1 MQKWRAKAMDM
12 QDKDLDKLFQ
22 SALNDYE
29 IEPSANVWTEI
40 TGELD
45 ANKRKKVWLPYLS
58 IAAAAVLLITAGVLF
73 IPKEVK
79 TISPKKD
86 GLAGVS
92 HPIKPK
98 TAAGPVEATQPET
111 TAGKKSEGVA
121 AAPANSLAA
130 ISIHKWNKKA
140 IITAIPVTA
149 APAKD
154 IAKPDDRQPVLA
166 SATNKQEIKV
176 PVQPDTATRIFPKHI
191 DETPVFASIKSPV
204 GPTEVST
211 IKPATPAK
219 KHKIR
224 SLGDVFNVMIAA
236 VDKRKDKI
244 IEFSNTDEDDATIT
258 GVNLGIIKVKKEK

>member
-1 MQKWRAKAMDM
+1 MDM

-29 IEPSANVWTEI
+29 IEPSAKVWTGI
-40 TGELD
+40 ADELD
-45 ANKRKKVWLPYLS
+45 TNKRKKAWLPYLS

-79 TISPKKD
+79 TINPKKD
-86 GLAGVS
+86 GLAGVN
-92 HPIKPK
+92 HPIKPQ
-98 TAAGPVEATQPET
+98 TATGPIQAKQPET
-111 TAGKKSEGVA
+111 AAGKKSEEAA
-121 AAPANSLAA
+121 AAPAKSLAA
-130 ISIHKWNKKA
+130 IGIHKRNKKA
-140 IITAIPVTA
+140 VITAIPVTA
-149 APAKD
+149 APARD
-154 IAKPDDRQPVLA
+154 IAKPDDHQPVLA
-166 SATNKQEIKV
+166 SATNKQDVKV
-176 PVQPDTATRIFPKHI
+176 AVQPDSVTRIFPKHI
-191 DETPVFASIKSPV
+191 DEAPVFASIKSPV
-204 GPTEVST
+204 TPTEVAT
-211 IKPATPAK
+211 IKPTTPAK

>member
-1 MQKWRAKAMDM
+1 MDM

-29 IEPSANVWTEI
+29 IEPSANVWTGI

-45 ANKRKKVWLPYLS
+45 AGKRKKVWLPYLS
-58 IAAAAVLLITAGVLF
+58 IAAAAVLMITAGVLF

-79 TISPKKD
+79 TIKKD
-86 GLAGVS
+86 GLAGVI

-98 TAAGPVEATQPET
+98 TVAGPIQATQPET
-111 TAGKKSEGVA
+111 AAGKKPKE

-130 ISIHKWNKKA
+130 ISIHKPNKKA
-140 IITAIPVTA
+140 VTTAPVTA
-149 APAKD
+149 APARD
-154 IAKPDDRQPVLA
+154 IAKPDDQQPALA
-166 SATNKQEIKV
+166 SATNKQEVKV
-176 PVQPDTATRIFPKHI
+176 TVQPDTVTRIFPKHI

-204 GPTEVST
+204 APTEVTT